1 MAINFG
7 LAQPSG
13 GYDYL
18 ETLRALGQNQAL
30 QQDMASQAQRQQ
42 IQGYQFDRV
51 REQDAAR
58 PQILQQAQGGDSAGA
73 QQRAFA
79 IGDYDALKALQGLD
93 EQKRGQ
99 LAQQMGTL
107 GRLATSLIREPDLEK
122 RRASYAAVAPLLV
135 KQGFDPNLVKA
146 ADLSDGG
153 LQQYIAAA
161 GSTDD
166 VLKNYYSSQKPMEV
180 SNGASVIDPQTGRVI
195 YQAPVK
201 ADWQFDSE
209 SGSWLQKPGTGT
221 GGSVPQPGY
230 TQGGG
235 GPASTAGSGR
245 GAVALSGNN
254 PGGINDG
261 AFARSQPGYTG
272 ANGRFAGFATLQDG
286 VNAQKALLR
295 SYIERGY
302 DTPAKIARR
311 WAPAAD
317 GNDPRG
323 YASNIASMLGVS
335 PNTKLSPA
343 DVDRFQDAQARQE
356 NAMYPQAMSRAG
368 GGQAAGGQPGVINVR
383 PPKRG
388 DDYRLLTAQEKQAQ
402 GLDVNTAYQVSG
414 KGQITAVGGQDK
426 GGAKKGEA
434 DLRKEFQQR
443 QDVKDFYK
451 ARTQFNA
458 LRETALNPR
467 ATAQDDIA
475 VIFQFM
481 KTLDPTSTVR
491 EGEFATAQNATGV
504 PDAVRNA
511 FNKAQNG
518 ERLNPQQ
525 RRQMAQTAYRSY
537 QAFRD
542 AYNTA
547 AGEFRSYASDYG
559 VNPDRVA
566 RTYTP
571 DKAPRQQGR
580 AAIGVGQSTQVGGFK
595 VTRVK

>member
-51 REQDAAR
+51 REQDTAR

-107 GRLATSLIREPDLEK
+107 GRLATSLIKLPSEQ
-122 RRASYAAVAPLLV
+122 RAQAYQAVAPMLV
-135 KQGFDPNLVKA
+135 RQGFDPSLVQA

-166 VLKNYYSSQKPMEV
+166 VLKNYYKQQEGYTLNQGDRRYVGGELVAENPAAPK
-180 SNGASVIDPQTGRVI
+180 
-195 YQAPVK
+195 YQAVPEGGMLVRT
-201 ADWQFDSE
+201 D
-209 SGSWLQKPGTGT
+209 
-221 GGSVPQPGY
+221 GGS
-230 TQGGG
+230 
-235 GPASTAGSGR
+235 
-245 GAVALSGNN
+245 
-254 PGGINDG
+254 
-261 AFARSQPGYTG
+261 
-272 ANGRFAGFATLQDG
+272 ATP
-286 VNAQKALLR
+286 VF
-295 SYIERGY
+295 
-302 DTPAKIARR
+302 
-311 WAPAAD
+311 
-317 GNDPRG
+317 
-323 YASNIASMLGVS
+323 SMG
-335 PNTKLSPA
+335 
-343 DVDRFQDAQARQE
+343 
-356 NAMYPQAMSRAG
+356 G
-368 GGQAAGGQPGVINVR
+368 GGQASGSSASAGRYQYGWTPRARNGGDNSDAAVDGKISGMSQALGIPADQPFPPGITPTQIAQALTLSEGGRGSLADRNNNPGNLRDPRTGDYRRFASKSEGLAAAAAQVRRNLARGQNTIQSMVEGLPAGGRQQSQGSGDVIMGRPKQPNAPSGYEFDGSGGLR
-383 PPKRG
+383 PIRG
-388 DDYRLLTAQEKQAQ
+388 GPADKPP
-402 GLDVNTAYQVSG
+402 
-414 KGQITAVGGQDK
+414 GGGNPNSRKD
-426 GGAKKGEA
+426 EA
-434 DLRKEFQQR
+434 TLRKEFEQR
-443 QDVKDFYK
+443 QDVKDFRK

-458 LRETALNPR
+458 LRDTALNPR

-571 DKAPRQQGR
+571 DKPQRQQGR